1 VLVPGKRRPEVESR
15 AEPRPNSFPLSPSR
29 KRARIAPGRL
39 NHDPSKQEKSA
50 SMKQPSFGQ
59 RYRMGCRSGAD
70 VVVLHRQ
77 FLHKLPVV
85 LF

>member
-1 VLVPGKRRPEVESR
+1 
-15 AEPRPNSFPLSPSR
+15 
-29 KRARIAPGRL
+29 
-39 NHDPSKQEKSA
+39 
-50 SMKQPSFGQ
+50 MKQPSFGQ